1 MMRIRILRSIATA
14 DRAFTPGSV
23 ADVDEKT
30 AKAWIQAGVAEQ
42 DKSLQGPS
50 EVKENVSKISDTSSN
65 RASDAGGSKAT
76 STGRRKRGR

>member
-65 RASDAGGSKAT
+65 RASDTGGSKT
-76 STGRRKRGR
+76 SSKSGRNRRK

>member
-23 ADVDEKT
+23 VDVDEKT

-50 EVKENVSKISDTSSN
+50 EVKENVSTTGNASSN
-65 RASDAGGSKAT
+65 RADNTGGSKT
-76 STGRRKRGR
+76 THESRRKR